1 MLNLQTVNKILGGQL
16 LAMQKPP
23 VSDCYSQ
30 DFKRKVLNCVK
41 ESGSSREASRVF
53 DLQRTM
59 IDRWVREDNR
69 Y

>member
-1 MLNLQTVNKILGGQL
+1 MLNALTVNKILGGQL

-30 DFKRKVLNCVK
+30 AFKRKVLNCVK
-41 ESGSSREASRVF
+41 DTGSSREASRVF